1 MILLKFHH
9 IVSFYTLFSISLNDH
24 IHKIW
29 ENESRAVGPS
39 SYHGKRARVKGGS
52 QTDNKV

>member
-1 MILLKFHH
+1 MIIFKFHH
-9 IVSFYTLFSISLNDH
+9 IVSSYTLFSISLNDH
-24 IHKIW
+24 NHKIW